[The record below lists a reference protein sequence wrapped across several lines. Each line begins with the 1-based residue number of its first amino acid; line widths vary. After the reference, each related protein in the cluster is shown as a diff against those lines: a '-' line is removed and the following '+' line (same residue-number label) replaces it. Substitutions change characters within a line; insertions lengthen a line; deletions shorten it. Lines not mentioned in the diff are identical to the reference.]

1 MITDADRRKLHGALT
16 EVLGS
21 DSSELLMEL
30 LPPTGWAN
38 LATQQDVTVLR
49 ADIDI
54 AKTEVRIEL
63 QDLRTELKSDIHDL
77 RTELQDVRTEL
88 KSDIQDVRTGLQSLS
103 NELQDVPSEIKA
115 QLPKLITANIASMIG
130 VAGLVLGA
138 VAIG

>member
-16 EVLGS
+16 EALGS

-38 LATQQDVTVLR
+38 LATQKDVTVLR

-63 QDLRTELKSDIHDL
+63 QD
-77 RTELQDVRTEL
+77 VRIEL
-88 KSDIQDVRTGLQSLS
+88 KSDIQDLRTDLS
-103 NELQDVPSEIKA
+103 GAIQDLRTEVKTEIQDLRTEVK
-115 QLPKLITANIASMIG
+115 TE
-130 VAGLVLGA
+130 
-138 VAIG
+138 